1 MITLD
6 SFTQRAHVS
15 RIRSWRIPSAY
26 LEGLCIRADLCQL
39 THCWDVPSTSFQ
51 NVSAKYLW
59 NIASLFCNCALDSFP
74 ISCFI
79 VSFGM
84 C

>member
-1 MITLD
+1 M
-6 SFTQRAHVS
+6 S
-15 RIRSWRIPSAY
+15 RIHSWLIPSAY
-26 LEGLCIRADLCQL
+26 LEGLCIRADSRQMAYR
-39 THCWDVPSTSFQ
+39 WDVPSMSFQ

-59 NIASLFCNCALDSFP
+59 NIASLFCNCALDSFH
-74 ISCFI
+74 ISCFN